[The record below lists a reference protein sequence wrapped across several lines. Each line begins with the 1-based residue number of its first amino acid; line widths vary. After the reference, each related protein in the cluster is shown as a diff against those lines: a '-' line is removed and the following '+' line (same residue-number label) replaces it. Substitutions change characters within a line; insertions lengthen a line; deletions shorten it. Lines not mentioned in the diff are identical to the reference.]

1 VSPTQVFPC
10 QSVPLSGLLS
20 ILDTHFVVG
29 MITCVTAPIS
39 DASRVRGQTV
49 RIALVQKGTDTN
61 EGGQYGISQPTARA
75 VGGGSTL

>member
-10 QSVPLSGLLS
+10 QSVPLSVLLS

-29 MITCVTAPIS
+29 VISCVTKPIS
-39 DASRVRGQTV
+39 DDFRVRGKTV
-49 RIALVQKGTDTN
+49 QIVLVQMGTDTN
-61 EGGQYGISQPTARA
+61 EGGQYGISQPTACA

>member
-29 MITCVTAPIS
+29 MIACATEPIS

-75 VGGGSTL
+75 VGSGSTL

>member
-1 VSPTQVFPC
+1 MSPTQVFPC

-20 ILDTHFVVG
+20 ILDTYFVVG
-29 MITCVTAPIS
+29 MIACVTAPIS

-49 RIALVQKGTDTN
+49 QIALVQKGMDTN